1 MLPRPVFLPGFHP
14 SLRPGF
20 PRQAS
25 DFPVRPSPA
34 HRQALRP
41 AAARRSRKRPRPS
54 ARAASR
60 RPRRQR
66 FLPRFPSSRRAARS
80 QCRHGRS
87 RRRRLYQK
95 TPDRP
100 SSAYNRPRR
109 GKAQRLSAVLSS
121 RRSPRHT
128 EHPPAPRPRSAGRTR
143 RTSRTTR
150 CRDSRTM
157 RRSACSRACRL
168 RHRPHSCA
176 RSACSQS
183 GSLPPA
189 QRSRLPFR
197 RSARGLSPPTRRRF
211 PDLRICP
218 NSRSGCAYAPASC
231 RQTRAYS
238 TLPYAGAAQKSP
250 AALPRRRSASLHSRS
265 SPRYAYA
272 LRSPLAA
279 CRRDYLLRR
288 SNRPCARA
296 GYLRIL
302 PDRRSE
308 PLHNRS
314 TSPYGYAPPAA
325 PRQILCRRAAPSRS
339 NRPRAGAPPCR
350 SKSAAPL

>member
-1 MLPRPVFLPGFHP
+1 
-14 SLRPGF
+14 
-20 PRQAS
+20 
-25 DFPVRPSPA
+25 
-34 HRQALRP
+34 
-41 AAARRSRKRPRPS
+41 
-54 ARAASR
+54 
-60 RPRRQR
+60 
-66 FLPRFPSSRRAARS
+66 
-80 QCRHGRS
+80 
-87 RRRRLYQK
+87 
-95 TPDRP
+95 
-100 SSAYNRPRR
+100 
-109 GKAQRLSAVLSS
+109 
-121 RRSPRHT
+121 
-128 EHPPAPRPRSAGRTR
+128 
-143 RTSRTTR
+143 
-150 CRDSRTM
+150 M

-176 RSACSQS
+176 RSACSRS
-183 GSLPPA
+183 GSLPPTPHFR
-189 QRSRLPFR
+189 QPFR

-238 TLPYAGAAQKSP
+238 TLLCAGAAQKSP
-250 AALPRRRSASLHSRS
+250 AALLRRRSASLHSRS

-288 SNRPCARA
+288 SNHPCAHA
-296 GYLRIL
+296 AYLRIL

-325 PRQILCRRAAPSRS
+325 PRQIPCRRAAPSRS
-339 NRPRAGAPPCR
+339 IHPRAGAPPCR